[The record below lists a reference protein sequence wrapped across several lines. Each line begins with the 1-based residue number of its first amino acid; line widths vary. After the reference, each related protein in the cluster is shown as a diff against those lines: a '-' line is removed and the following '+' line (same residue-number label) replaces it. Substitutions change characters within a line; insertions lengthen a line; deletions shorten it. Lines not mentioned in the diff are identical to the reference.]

1 MDERLNQTLVN
12 ALSKFAQEHR
22 ESWDEHLAEVVY
34 SQSKQTVK
42 MWIPQL
48 ELSSSDRE
56 ILLSPTAWLTDSI
69 IDGAQTL
76 LKKACPVP
84 GLQSVSCGLTM
95 TFAIQQGEFIQ
106 VLNTGQGHWVTISTI
121 GTSHPTV
128 RVYDSLYSCA
138 GTHLKAQI
146 AAVLATEK
154 PEFVLE
160 FMDVPIQSGSY
171 DCGLF
176 AIAFATALALGEK
189 PELFFF
195 DQWNMR
201 AHLRQCLESGE
212 MKMFPVLR
220 KRRVKK
226 SAVKTTEEV
235 QVYCKCRMPELPG
248 EQLIECTNCKE
259 WYHVDTCIDVP
270 PTTCL
275 DSSVPWFC
283 HKCL

>member
-1 MDERLNQTLVN
+1 
-12 ALSKFAQEHR
+12 
-22 ESWDEHLAEVVY
+22 
-34 SQSKQTVK
+34 
-42 MWIPQL
+42 
-48 ELSSSDRE
+48 
-56 ILLSPTAWLTDSI
+56 
-69 IDGAQTL
+69 
-76 LKKACPVP
+76 
-84 GLQSVSCGLTM
+84 
-95 TFAIQQGEFIQ
+95 
-106 VLNTGQGHWVTISTI
+106 
-121 GTSHPTV
+121 
-128 RVYDSLYSCA
+128 
-138 GTHLKAQI
+138 
-146 AAVLATEK
+146 
-154 PEFVLE
+154 
-160 FMDVPIQSGSY
+160 MDVPIQSGSY

-248 EQLIECTNCKE
+248 EQLIKCTNCKE

-283 HKCL
+283 RKCL